1 MPKYIAFLRAINVG
15 GRRLKMDVLRDI
27 FAGIDSLSQ
36 IETFIASGNVIF
48 DSDTN
53 PKMLEPQI
61 ETVLNQK
68 LGYIVE
74 TFIRTFDD
82 LRYITQNIPFSAY
95 NPDADS
101 LYIGFLRDTPS
112 DEAREKLAMLQS
124 DIDFFEVNRAEL
136 YWLCR
141 KSISESKISGNKIEK
156 TLAMP
161 TTLRDISTIHKLLA
175 KYNH

>member
-1 MPKYIAFLRAINVG
+1 MKYIAFLRAINVG

-27 FAGIDSLSQ
+27 FMGIQGLSQ

-48 DSDTN
+48 DSDVD
-53 PKMLEPQI
+53 PKRLEPQI
-61 ETVLNQK
+61 ETVLQDK

-82 LRYITQNIPFSAY
+82 LRHITQNIPFSDY

-101 LYIGFLRDTPS
+101 LYIGFMRDTPS
-112 DEAREKLAMLQS
+112 DESLAKLASLTS
-124 DIDFFEVNRAEL
+124 DIDFFQVKRAEL

-141 KSISESKISGNKIEK
+141 KSISESKVSGNKIEK
-156 TLAMP
+156 TLGMP
-161 TTLRDISTIHKLLA
+161 TTLRDISTIRKLLT